1 VPDAR
6 SSVVRDDD
14 PEGTMYTIDV
24 GINDLGASLPR
35 GIAKT
40 LRVLEGVPATADRAS
55 VRRLLGQVPVAA
67 DGSVQVKLPAN
78 TPVQLQLLDADGRAV
93 RSSAWLWVRNHAA
106 QGCAGCHEDPE
117 RVPPNRLM
125 QALASPA
132 PVLNPPVGQR
142 TLVTDDEVAPAVSH
156 APGGRP

>member
-1 VPDAR
+1 
-6 SSVVRDDD
+6 
-14 PEGTMYTIDV
+14 
-24 GINDLGASLPR
+24 
-35 GIAKT
+35 
-40 LRVLEGVPATADRAS
+40 
-55 VRRLLGQVPVAA
+55 
-67 DGSVQVKLPAN
+67 
-78 TPVQLQLLDADGRAV
+78 
-93 RSSAWLWVRNHAA
+93 VRNHAA